1 MAPEVAV
8 CETNKDNPYDTKVSY
23 PHSICSSTICFS
35 LSLFVPLSLSL
46 CLSLS
51 LSLSVSLFLSF
62 SLSLP
67 LFPFVLYRLI
77 SGVLVLL

>member
-23 PHSICSSTICFS
+23 PILFYSSTICFS
-35 LSLFVPLSLSL
+35 LSLCSSLSLSV

-51 LSLSVSLFLSF
+51 LSLP
-62 SLSLP
+62 LSLC
-67 LFPFVLYRLI
+67 VI
-77 SGVLVLL
+77 

>member
-35 LSLFVPLSLSL
+35 LSLSLFVPLSLSL

-51 LSLSVSLFLSF
+51 LSF